1 MNENILENDRT
12 LTKNAIKKFILRVD
26 LIENKEIKIVKIAES
41 ISQFFDRTERR
52 QIKKFSINFTTGNS
66 EKIEDDSFDIVLT
79 SDRDSLS
86 ITFSE
91 LNKAFWIQSTQYR
104 NNAIYKE
111 QIKRIIEKTISI
123 NKEVESKRI
132 GLRYIN
138 EFTCNSA
145 KNISKIY
152 GRRLS
157 SVLKFMTN
165 QESQSRVIGMEEYN
179 DGEYK
184 LRLQYGVPNKFYPSV
199 ITTFDLLLDIDS
211 YTESAHG
218 IEEWLEVI
226 SKLNH
231 SAYDRFIKEVN
242 NKFLEEI
249 R

>member
-1 MNENILENDRT
+1 MNENRLEDDRT
-12 LTKNAIKKFILRVD
+12 LAKNSIKSFILRVD
-26 LIENKEIKIVKIAES
+26 LIENKEINIVKIAES
-41 ISQFFDRTERR
+41 ISKFFDRTEKR

-66 EKIEDDSFDIVLT
+66 EKVGDDSFDIVLT
-79 SDRDSLS
+79 SDKDSLS

-91 LNKAFWIQSTQYR
+91 LNNALWIQSTRYL
-104 NNAIYKE
+104 NNSIYKDH
-111 QIKRIIEKTISI
+111 IKRIIDTTMGI
-123 NKEVESKRI
+123 NTEIESKRI

-138 EFTCNSA
+138 EFTCNSI
-145 KNISKIY
+145 KNINKFY

-157 SVLKFMTN
+157 SVLKSMTN
-165 QESQSRVIGMEEYN
+165 EENQSRVIGMEEYN

-211 YTESAHG
+211 YTETARG
-218 IEEWLEVI
+218 IQEWYDVI

-231 SAYDRFIKEVN
+231 AAYDRFIKEIN
-242 NKFLEEI
+242 MKLLEEI